1 MGTEWIGQVPH
12 WALGERDRERRRGG
26 GRLGGLLG
34 GALGIGEGN
43 ASFWADSSF
52 SLHHDSEN
60 LAAQKQRRVWKIIRS
75 PGSETVNPCARPIR
89 LIRAVAMKRLFLEA
103 F

>member
-1 MGTEWIGQVPH
+1 LGRFAFLGARGTRPENDDEEEDDWEGYPLEARNGMFLFGLTVAFLFTMIQGIWP
-12 WALGERDRERRRGG
+12 LKNSEEYGKFSRG
-26 GRLGGLLG
+26 
-34 GALGIGEGN
+34 
-43 ASFWADSSF
+43 
-52 SLHHDSEN
+52 
-60 LAAQKQRRVWKIIRS
+60 